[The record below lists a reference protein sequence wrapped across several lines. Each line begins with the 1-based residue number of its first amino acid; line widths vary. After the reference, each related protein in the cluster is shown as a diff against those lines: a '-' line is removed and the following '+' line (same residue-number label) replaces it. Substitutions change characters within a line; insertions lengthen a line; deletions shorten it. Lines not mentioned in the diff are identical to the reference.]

1 MNIERWRARLPRGV
15 AALGERNYLLYFIG
29 HFTSQLGTWVEMT
42 AVSWI
47 LYELTDSALLLGIGG
62 LFRAAPVILL
72 ALLGGAV
79 ADRVPK
85 RGLLMCTELSMLV
98 LSLLMGVLAVTG
110 YLEYWHIYIL
120 SLATGT
126 LNAFSVP
133 ARQALFPSLVPA
145 DGVQSAV
152 TLNTVAVR
160 SAAFI
165 GPAIAGLALAYSGYA
180 APFFINAVS
189 FIGMIAALRAMRFP
203 AGVEGQVAVHPSLWR
218 GMTEGVGFVWRS
230 QTLKALLALEILA
243 GLFGHNSALITI
255 IARDTLGVGPQG
267 LGVLLSALG
276 AGALLGM
283 AVMLVFHP
291 QQWGRVI
298 LMAGTLYTVLFAAF
312 GLSPFLLLS
321 MAMLFALGAADGI
334 WGVTRNTVAQLVVPN
349 AFRGRIMSVVTLV
362 TRGSTPLGH
371 LLSGAIASVIGGPA
385 TAVLGA
391 VVIGG
396 GVLRYRTIL
405 RALRPS
411 SVSTVSGTAGT

>member
-15 AALGERNYLLYFIG
+15 AALGERNYFLYFIG

-62 LFRAAPVILL
+62 LSRAAPVILL

-85 RGLLMCTELSMLV
+85 RGLLMCTESTMLV

-110 YLEYWHIYIL
+110 YLEFWHIYIL
-120 SLATGT
+120 NLATGT

-152 TLNTVAVR
+152 TLNTVTVR

-165 GPAIAGLALAYSGYA
+165 GPSIAGLALAYSGYA
-180 APFFINAVS
+180 APFFLNAVS
-189 FIGMIAALRAMRFP
+189 FIGMIAALRAMRIP
-203 AGVEGQVAVHPSLWR
+203 AGATVAVHPSLWR
-218 GMTEGVGFVWRS
+218 GMTGGVGFVWRS
-230 QTLKALLALEILA
+230 QTLRGLLALEIVA

-255 IARDTLGVGPQG
+255 IARDALGVGPQG
-267 LGVLLSALG
+267 LGALLSALG

-298 LMAGTLYTVLFAAF
+298 LMAGTVYTALFAAF

-321 MAMLFALGAADGI
+321 MAMLFALGAADGV

-349 AFRGRIMSVVTLV
+349 AFRGRIMSVVTLI

-371 LLSGAIASVIGGPA
+371 LLSGSIASLIGGPA

-396 GVLRYRTIL
+396 GVLRYRTML

-411 SVSTVSGTAGT
+411 SVSSVSDAAGT